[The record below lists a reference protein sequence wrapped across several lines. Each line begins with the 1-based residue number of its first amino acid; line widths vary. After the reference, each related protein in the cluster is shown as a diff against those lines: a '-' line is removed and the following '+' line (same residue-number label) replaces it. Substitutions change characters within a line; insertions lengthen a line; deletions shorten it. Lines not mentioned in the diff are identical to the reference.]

1 MFKID
6 EKIKTAL
13 TLVMGRDSKNRTPT
27 IDIEPFLLLVF
38 LTEKEGFEPSRRY

>member
-27 IDIEPFLLLVF
+27 IDIEPKKAHILILQH
-38 LTEKEGFEPSRRY
+38 LTF